1 MPEQSVSESI
11 NQAITPLS
19 DGMSAVIFY
28 SVDIFGNSVP
38 LVLIGLFSAAVF
50 FTLMLRFINLRG
62 FSHSIQILRDPSEDT
77 GDGDVSHFQALT
89 SALSGTVGIGNLAS
103 VPIAIAI
110 GGPGALFWMIVMGFF
125 SMTTKFVECYMAVK
139 YRRESPSGEVSG
151 GPMYYIE
158 HAFNKI
164 KMPKMGRFW
173 AIFFAVSS
181 VGGSLTIF
189 PVSQAYVQFSFT
201 TGIDA
206 PLVFGV
212 IFASVVGIA
221 IIGGIKTIGRVTEIV
236 VPWMCGL
243 YVLAGAVILLINSSL
258 VPAALLTIIK
268 SAFGMEAAA
277 GGVIGALINGI
288 RRAAYSSE
296 AGFGSAAFAHAA
308 ARTKKPITQGYVAL
322 LEPFIDTV
330 VVATMTGLVVVV
342 TGVYT
347 QDLQGI
353 EITSAAFGSVIS
365 WYPVILVVA
374 AIMFAYSTCIAWA
387 YYGERAA
394 IYLFGDSKKV
404 VNSYKAFLLIA
415 IATASSIHISVAIN
429 IVDSFLFAMAIPNIL
444 ALYILSSEI
453 RQDVKEY
460 EIQTFKS

>member
-1 MPEQSVSESI
+1 MPEQSISESI
-11 NQAITPLS
+11 NQAIMPFA

-28 SVDIFGNSVP
+28 SINIFGNDVP

-50 FTLMLRFINLRG
+50 FTLSLRFINLRG
-62 FSHSIQILRDPSEDT
+62 FTHSIKILRDPDEDV
-77 GDGDVSHFQALT
+77 GEGDVSHFQALT

-103 VPIAIAI
+103 VPVAIAI

-125 SMTTKFVECYMAVK
+125 SMTTKFVECYMSVK
-139 YRRESPSGEVSG
+139 YRRESPNGEVSG

-164 KMPKMGRFW
+164 NLPKMGKFW

-181 VGGSLTIF
+181 VGGSMTIF

-206 PLVFGV
+206 PLIFGV
-212 IFASVVGIA
+212 VFSAIVGVA

-243 YVLAGAVILLINSSL
+243 YLLAGVVILVINASVLPS
-258 VPAALLTIIK
+258 ALASIIK
-268 SAFGMEAAA
+268 GAFGMDAAA
-277 GGVIGALINGI
+277 GGFIGALINGV

-296 AGFGSAAFAHAA
+296 AGFGSAAFAHSA
-308 ARTKKPITQGYVAL
+308 ARTKKPISQGYVAL

-365 WYPVILVVA
+365 WYPTLLVVA
-374 AIMFAYSTCIAWA
+374 AILFAYSTCIAWA

-404 VNSYKAFLLIA
+404 INSYKAFLLVV

-444 ALYILSSEI
+444 ALYLLSSEI
-453 RQDVKEY
+453 RQDVREY
-460 EIQTFKS
+460 EMETFK